1 MPYIDR
7 IQQLRAA
14 EVYVLMIIL
23 LEWPKTKTCQQHVQY
38 YKVHGHRHSVTR
50 HCPCPN
56 DDVSAACP
64 VLQSPWSQAQCQK
77 TLPLP
82 QRQRGTGKD
91 DMGRTLVL
99 IDGERKKKRQVL
111 IL

>member
-38 YKVHGHRHSVTR
+38 YKVHGHRHSVRR

-56 DDVSAACP
+56 AKEERERMI
-64 VLQSPWSQAQCQK
+64 W
-77 TLPLP
+77 
-82 QRQRGTGKD
+82 
-91 DMGRTLVL
+91 
-99 IDGERKKKRQVL
+99 GEHL
-111 IL
+111 C